1 MPYRLATPQKN
12 DDTMLIVLIF
22 ITLYNLSLPIS
33 TIILPRIILD
43 RELKMVAES
52 CRMGFVIQID
62 SLSSILGFLSGF
74 KNLFESFIVKEI
86 KRIKEM
92 L

>member
-22 ITLYNLSLPIS
+22 LGLYSLSLSIS
-33 TIILPRIILD
+33 TVILTRFILD
-43 RELKMVAES
+43 RELKVVAES

-62 SLSSILGFLSGF
+62 SLSGILGFLSGF

-86 KRIKEM
+86 KTRY
-92 L
+92 